1 MSESFKKNVKRRFYN
16 LTKIR
21 KVRLSKNKIYKSPVL
36 SYGRK
41 EVIND

>member
-1 MSESFKKNVKRRFYN
+1 MSESFKKNVKRRSYN

-21 KVRLSKNKIYKSPVL
+21 KVRNNKKKIYKSPVL

-41 EVIND
+41 EDIND

>member
-1 MSESFKKNVKRRFYN
+1 MSKPFKKNVKRRSYN

-21 KVRLSKNKIYKSPVL
+21 KVRHNKNKIYKSPVL
-36 SYGRK
+36 SYGIK